1 MQEAS
6 LRTLTTSGLHVSLF
20 MFYRIKEKTDLRRKV
35 CYFPCCTDYHV
46 FLPSPIPNRRF
57 GSNRWFIDEGPGC
70 TIKRLPSLT
79 PTTTVSSPWNLGR
92 NWSPRKI
99 SDWFRGRKRHS
110 TFMLHSAG
118 TSAIAQIQGGGR
130 MLLSVERKDAP
141 EAAGDQSLIGAWSHR
156 QNKRRGGAQWLV
168 SSFVQ
173 RTLNKVERLDGFIL
187 TSCDW
192 LQFNYA
198 QLKDVFR
205 RSETN

>member
-1 MQEAS
+1 M
-6 LRTLTTSGLHVSLF
+6 HVSLF
-20 MFYRIKEKTDLRRKV
+20 MFCRIKEKTDLRRKV

-79 PTTTVSSPWNLGR
+79 PTTTVSSPWNFGR
-92 NWSPRKI
+92 NRSPRKI

-130 MLLSVERKDAP
+130 MLLSVEGKDAA

-156 QNKRRGGAQWLV
+156 QNKRRGVRSDLSLLSFRGLWTRWRGWTVLFWLAATGCNLIMRSWKV
-168 SSFVQ
+168 FFVAAR
-173 RTLNKVERLDGFIL
+173 RTKLDVKPRNDRLHH
-187 TSCDW
+187 
-192 LQFNYA
+192 
-198 QLKDVFR
+198 
-205 RSETN
+205 